1 LWPGSVTYWIDKGSN
16 VDPSKIQIDIPQIEL
31 PPIQFDQPAPR

>member
-1 LWPGSVTYWIDKGSN
+1 VTYWIDKGSN

-31 PPIQFDQPAPR
+31 PPIQFDAPTPR